1 MPNPTIRAIV
11 TDLLDCACS
20 ATQAKREKLIAALE
34 AREAEIPYV
43 PAASYYA
50 EGCNVLCTP
59 GDFETPSRFVGRVAS
74 DARAVIAAE
83 GLNNAVRFSGSHV
96 ARRAEAVAM
105 MMHGE
110 ATAVEVGRG

>member
-1 MPNPTIRAIV
+1 VSNPTIRAIV
-11 TDLLDCACS
+11 TDHLDCACS

-34 AREAEIPYV
+34 QREAKARELPYIPQ
-43 PAASYYA
+43 ASYYA

-74 DARAVIAAE
+74 DARAVIAAD

-105 MMHGE
+105 MMHEGV
-110 ATAVEVGRG
+110 AL